1 MIPILFRA
9 DATAFLSNGVGRL
22 TDAITCEVTEER
34 NGEYSLYMVYP
45 ITGLHYDEIKH
56 SAIIV
61 AKPNRAQERQAFRI
75 YKISRPI
82 NGKVG
87 VYANHISYDLNQIP
101 VTPFNATGIANAL
114 NGIITNSAEPNPFT
128 FTTTLTN
135 TDTYFNTTK
144 PKSARAVLGGS
155 EESILQAFSGSASP
169 EYKWDNYN
177 VQLLANRGANN
188 GVTLRYG
195 KNITDIKQEEN
206 IAETITAVLPFWVD
220 SETDIAL
227 WGDIQRSPYSSNYPH
242 SRTATLDLT
251 GEFESTPTREE
262 LNAYAYNY
270 VQTKGIPNVN
280 INVSFIDLS
289 QTEEYK
295 NVAILE
301 SVNLCDEVAIIFEKL
316 GIRTTAKVIKTIWD
330 VLAGRY
336 VSIQV
341 GNPKSSLA
349 STLTATIQE
358 VNNTSNR
365 MVNVDVRI
373 DKSEGKISSV
383 VAQVEGLQTNI
394 TSLEQTSDGLKL
406 EIEEVTRVQTE
417 DGEVINNVKRT
428 FDFDA
433 EAGLTIKRSNS
444 PTSTIYGDD
453 GLVVYYED
461 EPVAELGYRRVNCNN
476 GLGVQDWAIEQGQN
490 GSALN
495 FYRKG

>member
-34 NGEYSLYMVYP
+34 NGEFTLFMIYP

-61 AKPNRAQERQAFRI
+61 AKPNKSQERQAFRI

-101 VTPFNATGIANAL
+101 VTPYNATGIVNAL
-114 NGIITNSAEPNPFT
+114 NGISANSAEPNPFL

-135 TDTYFNTTK
+135 TDTYFYTTK
-144 PKSARAVLGGS
+144 PKGARAVLGGS

-169 EYKWDNYN
+169 EYQWDNYN
-177 VQLLANRGANN
+177 VKLLAHRGANN

-206 IAETITAVLPFWVD
+206 IADTITAVLPFWAD

-242 SRTATLDLT
+242 ARTATLDLT
-251 GEFESTPTREE
+251 GEFENAPTRQE

-270 VQTKGIPNVN
+270 VQNKGIPNVN
-280 INVSFIDLS
+280 ISVSFVDLS

-295 NVAILE
+295 NVAMLE

-316 GIRTTAKVIKTIWD
+316 GIQTTAKVIKTIWD

-349 STLTATIQE
+349 STLSATIQD
-358 VNNTSNR
+358 VKNTSNK

-373 DKSEGKISSV
+373 DKAEGKVSSV
-383 VAQVEGLQTNI
+383 IAQVEGQEARVS
-394 TSLEQTSDGLKL
+394 SLEQTTDDISISVSAFGDELDKQQTAFQVKADGAYIQQGNENDYAKFKASGM
-406 EIEEVTRVQTE
+406 EIYASANK
-417 DGEVINNVKRT
+417 I
-428 FDFDA
+428 A
-433 EAGLTIKRSNS
+433 EAGAATFKAPSFTTTNWTMREEE
-444 PTSTIYGDD
+444 D
-453 GLVVYYED
+453 GKV
-461 EPVAELGYRRVNCNN
+461 
-476 GLGVQDWAIEQGQN
+476 
-490 GSALN
+490 LN
-495 FYRKG
+495 FFRGEL